1 MAGAVFTAIAHAQ
14 QAPPGASAPPTG
26 TGMIAGRVLETDS
39 GQGIAGATVS
49 LRLFRPGAVSE
60 GQALAVFPTVLTDS
74 QGRFVFPML
83 PAGGFMGTASRDNY
97 PGLQMRS
104 VDLSSGERMMDF
116 NFRLEKLH
124 AVLGTVRDDVGDPVV
139 GTDVIAF
146 VRSAPQGRPASFVQR
161 ARGRTDDRG
170 EYRLVNLPAGQYVIC
185 ACSRDVIPFDGH
197 LLSTL
202 ASRPLDLLTVARRA
216 ATAGSAAASLDS
228 TLRTYAPTFYPNSPL
243 ASRAERVKLEK
254 GETKSSVDITV
265 NTVRSVRVSGQIVG
279 LPPSSISA
287 GSMRLTAVGDL
298 PEARAI
304 TQIPPMLVQPD
315 GRFDFAG
322 VPPGTYILDVNAVA
336 GSGAGGP
343 TGGAL
348 AFVGARGGPPPPPP
362 PPPAPGGGRGS
373 GPAAQDVL
381 WATETIVVG
390 DEDVMGLVVPIQRGV
405 SVRGKVEFAGSA
417 APPAAL
423 RGGFQLAAMD
433 TLRPSVF
440 AAQINPD
447 GTFVFALPPGRYV
460 IPATPQFAAPWT
472 NARSITVK
480 GVDILDAPLTIE
492 GDILD
497 MVVSMTDTPSSSLLV
512 TAELPAGELPEEWAV
527 LIFPSDRRLWKE
539 PFGAVRRFV
548 TLRLFG
554 QPTFTQ
560 RLPPGDYFLTLIR
573 SVPQDWIEAST
584 LEALA
589 KGATSISLAEGE
601 QKPVQVKR

>member
-1 MAGAVFTAIAHAQ
+1 VAGAVFTANAHGQ
-14 QAPPGASAPPTG
+14 QAPPGPPAAPTG
-26 TGMIAGRVLETDS
+26 TGMIAGRVVDSES
-39 GQGIAGATVS
+39 GQGVAGATVS

-97 PGLQMRS
+97 SGIQMRS
-104 VDLSSGERMMDF
+104 LDLSSGERMLDF

-170 EYRLVNLPAGQYVIC
+170 EYRLVSLPAGQYVIC

-216 ATAGSAAASLDS
+216 ATAGSGAASLDS
-228 TLRTYAPTFYPNSPL
+228 TLRTYAPTFHPNSPL
-243 ASRAERVKLEK
+243 ASQAERVKLEK
-254 GETKSSVDITV
+254 GETRMSVDITV
-265 NTVRSVRVSGQIVG
+265 APVRAVRVSGQIVG

-322 VPPGTYILDVNAVA
+322 VPPGTYILDVHALAGTGA
-336 GSGAGGP
+336 GSP

-362 PPPAPGGGRGS
+362 APGGGRGR
-373 GPAAQDVL
+373 GTAAQDVL
-381 WATETIVVG
+381 WATETVVVG
-390 DEDVMGLVVPIQRGV
+390 DEDVVGLVVPIQRGV
-405 SVRGKVEFAGSA
+405 SVRGKVEFVGSA
-417 APPAAL
+417 GPPAAL
-423 RGGFQLAAMD
+423 RGGFQLAAME
-433 TLRPSVF
+433 TRPMRPVIYP
-440 AAQINPD
+440 AQLNPD
-447 GTFVFALPPGRYV
+447 GTFVIALPPGRYV

-472 NARSITVK
+472 NVRSITVK
-480 GVDILDAPLTIE
+480 GVDILDAPLMID

-527 LIFPSDRRLWKE
+527 LIFPSDRRLWTE

-548 TLRLFG
+548 TLRFFG
-554 QPTFTQ
+554 PPTFTQ
-560 RLPPGDYFLTLIR
+560 RLPPGDYFLTLVR

-584 LEALA
+584 LEGLA